1 LPESFLVTQ
10 GSAVAAALDM
20 AADSLLLSVAGHITF
35 GYELAVQSP
44 WLQHV
49 QVIDED
55 LMNR

>member
-1 LPESFLVTQ
+1 
-10 GSAVAAALDM
+10 VAAALDM